1 MKKRIFLFTLVLSIL
16 MCVFAI
22 SALAVNIDGIDYSFS
37 GEEATV
43 TNANQKCTLT
53 EVVIPQTVTDPS
65 TGITYTVTT
74 IADSAFK
81 DNTVV
86 TSITT
91 PATIKSIKAHAFR
104 AMSALKTAKINA
116 SADFVGF
123 DNAEFYGCSALET
136 VDLSGCIGFV
146 DFGCGGTYSHTFV
159 NCSKLTTVTLPDTVT
174 TIGTYTF
181 ENCKSLSSINLNP
194 NIMTSVGSYAFK
206 DCTSLALDIDLPHL
220 TSLGSGAFQNCS
232 SLKSAK
238 IGGSITSIPNDIFR
252 SCSSILTID
261 FSGIAGN
268 TEIGSYAFYNCQ
280 VATKI
285 VVPDGAQKVGSYAY
299 YDCHSVTEGLTIPST
314 VVRIESRAYTSCT
327 QITTLVLPNTL
338 TYLGDYAF
346 QSCKGITS
354 VKLSNTLAYLGKN
367 NFQYSKITE
376 IVIPASLTQIQN
388 HVFHSSSLQRVVFAS
403 SNVTSF
409 NSQAFD
415 GAGSLKIVFFPGNK
429 ESALAIAANDGKLKN
444 WTNTVNYTDYDPTAS
459 YTNTIVYGTP
469 VCGGCSDID
478 TSKFSFDFISFTEKM
493 YDRKACDK
501 CGYVDKTA
509 GIDEYDPILVI
520 KGYSVEEGA
529 NSSCMVYGFTID
541 KVSLAKYQKETGITL
556 SYGLIVGSTEGNT
569 DGKIIDKDGNSL
581 LKSTITAELSSE
593 KLEQFTIYNIKLTEI
608 KTDSQKALPIFLC
621 AYVIAGEKIAYLG
634 KEEADFATAISYN
647 EIKNK

>member
-1 MKKRIFLFTLVLSIL
+1 MKKKIFLFSLVLSAL
-16 MCVFAI
+16 MCIFAI

-53 EVVIPQTVTDPS
+53 EVVIPETVTDPS

-91 PATIKSIKAHAFR
+91 PATIKSIMSHAFR

-116 SADFVGF
+116 TASFVGF
-123 DNAEFYGCSALET
+123 DNAEFYGCAALET
-136 VDLSGCIGFV
+136 VDLSGCIGLV
-146 DFGCGGTYSHTFV
+146 DFGCGGNYSHTFV
-159 NCSKLTTVTLPDTVT
+159 NCSKLTTVILPDTVSI
-174 TIGTYTF
+174 IGAYAF
-181 ENCKSLSSINLNP
+181 EKCSSLSSINLNQSE
-194 NIMTSVGSYAFK
+194 ITSIGAYAFK
-206 DCTSLALDIDLPHL
+206 DCSSLTFDIDLPHL

-238 IGGSITSIPNDIFR
+238 IGGTITSIPKEIFYG
-252 SCSSILTID
+252 CSEILTID
-261 FSGIAGN
+261 FSGIASN
-268 TEIGSYAFYNCQ
+268 SEIGSHAFYSCRK
-280 VATKI
+280 ATKI
-285 VVPDGAQKVGSYAY
+285 VVPDGAQSVGAYAY
-299 YDCHSVTEGLTIPST
+299 FDCGSVVEGLAIPST
-314 VVRIESRAYTSCT
+314 VVRIERNAYSNCS

-346 QSCKGITS
+346 QSCRGITS
-354 VKLSNTLAYLGKN
+354 VKLSNTLTYLGKN

-403 SNVTSF
+403 NNVTSF

-415 GAGSLKIVFFPGNK
+415 GAGSLKIVFFPGNE

-478 TSKFSFDFISFTEKM
+478 TSVFKFDFISFTEKM

-501 CGYVDKTA
+501 CGYVDTSA
-509 GIDEYDPILVI
+509 GVVEYAPILVI
-520 KGYSVEEGA
+520 KGYTVEEGT
-529 NSSCMVYGFTID
+529 NGSSMAYGFKVD
-541 KVSLAKYQKETGITL
+541 KDSLAKYQNETGITL
-556 SYGLIVGSTEGNT
+556 SYGLIVGSTDGNT
-569 DGKIIDKDGNSL
+569 DGKIVDKDGNSL
-581 LKSTITAELSSE
+581 LKSAIAAKLSGASLE
-593 KLEQFTIYNIKLTEI
+593 KFTIYNIKLTDI
-608 KTDSQKALPIFLC
+608 KTDNQKALPIFLC
-621 AYVIAGEKIAYLG
+621 AYVIAGEEIKYLG
-634 KEEADFATAISYN
+634 EEEKDIAIAISYN
-647 EIKNK
+647 DIDK